1 MTAAIDADRVARQ
14 IAAVRQTLP
23 PEVTLVAVTKQLPSE
38 LLRIAYAA
46 GLRDFGESRVQEAI
60 AKQAALGDLSDIT
73 WHLIGQLQ
81 ANKAR
86 KALEHFQWIHSVDS
100 LKLALRLDQLAAE
113 LGVRPRCCLQVKMVP
128 DPPKTGF
135 ELDTLAAALPQLSQ
149 LSHLDLVGLMT
160 IPPQG
165 TDPEATRAIFEAAR
179 DLAAQ
184 LSQPGKYQLPIT
196 TLSMGMSG
204 DYPAAI
210 AAGSTLVRLGTIL
223 FGARPV

>member
-1 MTAAIDADRVARQ
+1 MIAASEADQVVRQ
-14 IAAVRQTLP
+14 IEAVQQSLP
-23 PEVTLVAVTKQLPSE
+23 AEVTLVAVTKQLPVE

-46 GLRDFGESRVQEAI
+46 GIRDFGESRVQEAI
-60 AKQAALGDLSDIT
+60 AKQAALSDLDDIT

-81 ANKAR
+81 TNKAR

-113 LGVRPRCCLQVKMVP
+113 LGVRPHCCLQVKMVP

-135 ELDTLAAALPQLSQ
+135 DREALAAALPQLSQ
-149 LSHLDLVGLMT
+149 LSHLNLVGLMT

-165 TDPEATRAIFEAAR
+165 TDLEAAGAIFRAAR
-179 DLAAQ
+179 ELAGQ
-184 LSQPGKYQLPIT
+184 LSQPGDYQLPMT

-204 DYPAAI
+204 DYLAAI

-223 FGARPV
+223 FGARPT